1 MSEGMDVAIDSTG
14 KARVAVEARIARS
27 RGKMRLDRILLN
39 RCLLLVPKL
48 KGGLGTF
55 SAVGSYKA

>member
-1 MSEGMDVAIDSTG
+1 MSEGMDVAIDGTG
-14 KARVAVEARIARS
+14 KARVPVAVETRIGER
-27 RGKMRLDRILLN
+27 RLDRSLLN

-55 SAVGSYKA
+55 SAVGSHKV